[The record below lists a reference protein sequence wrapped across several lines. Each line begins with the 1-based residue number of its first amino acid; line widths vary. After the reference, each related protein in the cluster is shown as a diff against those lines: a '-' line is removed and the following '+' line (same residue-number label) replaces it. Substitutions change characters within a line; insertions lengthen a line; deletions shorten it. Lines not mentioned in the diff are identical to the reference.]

1 MTDPGTELPSTAPP
15 SFTARRLLY
24 VGSGSLGVMFMP
36 MWLHWLRL
44 SYPETEIRSVITR
57 SATRFVTPTA
67 IAMFSGNPPE
77 SDTWGDEAQSSARHV
92 DLAEWPDAILVH
104 PASFHFMSRLA
115 LGVGDTPTLL
125 ALQCTTAPI
134 ALAPAPPPGAVG
146 SAAWRVHL
154 AALTA
159 RPNIVVVPPKAGVSM
174 TSGKANASTAASLYE
189 VLPALEALRS
199 PGASEVMHE

>member
-1 MTDPGTELPSTAPP
+1 MAEPGTELPSTAPP
-15 SFTARRLLY
+15 PFAARRLLY
-24 VGSGSLGVMFMP
+24 IGSGSLGVMFLP

-44 SYPETEIRSVITR
+44 SYPAMEIRAVITR

-77 SDTWGDEAQSSARHV
+77 LDAWGDEPESTARHV

-104 PASFHFMSRLA
+104 PASFHFVSRLA
-115 LGVGDTPTLL
+115 LGVGDTPALL

-146 SAAWRVHL
+146 SAAWRQQM
-154 AALTA
+154 AALA
-159 RPNIVVVPPKAGVSM
+159 ERDNIVVVPPKTGVSM

-189 VLPALEALRS
+189 VLPALETLRS
-199 PGASEVMHE
+199 RDAS